1 MEAQNM
7 RMGNSVLGALEGIW
21 EQTRSIDSRI
31 RVTTCKTGDR
41 RLLDKVFELKPIKR
55 GGKIPFRQPK
65 KSLEFQSNSTNKC
78 LLKLRTTT
86 LQHPL
91 PPIPISQGN

>member
-7 RMGNSVLGALEGIW
+7 RTGNIILGTLEGLW
-21 EQTRSIDSRI
+21 EQAQSMDSGI
-31 RVTTCKTGDR
+31 RVVTYKTGNR

-65 KSLEFQSNSTNKC
+65 KSLKF
-78 LLKLRTTT
+78 
-86 LQHPL
+86 
-91 PPIPISQGN
+91 